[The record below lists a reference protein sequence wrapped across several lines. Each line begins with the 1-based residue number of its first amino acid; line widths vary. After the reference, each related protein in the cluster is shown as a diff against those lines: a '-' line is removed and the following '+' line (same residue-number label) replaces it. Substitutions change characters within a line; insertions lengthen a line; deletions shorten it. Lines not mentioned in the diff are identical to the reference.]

1 MRRIVS
7 LASLGQEYR
16 PDIRRDAARKMM
28 QGYIKTVPGLN
39 GALNNAGWNGK
50 DVTPRI
56 RQVFY
61 DYIGEV

>member
-7 LASLGQEYR
+7 LASFGQEYR
-16 PDIRRDAARKMM
+16 PDIGPAAARKMM
-28 QGYIKTVPGLN
+28 QGYVRSVPGLL
-39 GALNNAGWNGK
+39 GALRDAGWNGR

-61 DYIGEV
+61 EYIGEV